1 MWWRVRCSELPSRAS
16 RQESSGPDILHTLVV
31 SDVYFPRVN
40 GVSTSIRSFRGDLT
54 RLGFPSTLVAPGYP
68 RHLATDADEDVLRV
82 PARPVPLDPEDSVMS
97 WRELGRC
104 LAAVPRER
112 CDLVHIQ
119 TPFLAH
125 YAGVKAARARGV
137 PVVATCHTYFEDY
150 LHHYMPLLPGFA
162 GAWLARGLMTRQL
175 NAVDAVVSPSEPV
188 RQRLLEYGVTRPI
201 HVIPTGMTE
210 DRFVQGDGARF
221 RASCGIA
228 PDTPL
233 LLNVGRVAH
242 EKNLSFLLRMFV
254 ELRRQMP
261 AALLMIAG
269 EGPARAALGR
279 EAEAL
284 GLGGSV
290 RFTGN
295 LDRERGLNDCYAAAD
310 AFVFASRTET
320 QGLVLLEAMAQSRPV
335 VSTACLGT
343 RSVLTEAS
351 GACVVEEHEQDF
363 AAALAAVLRD
373 RERAQR
379 MGAQGLQW
387 ARQWSSLALAGR
399 MADLYRGLAA
409 RPPTTGVA

>member
-1 MWWRVRCSELPSRAS
+1 LVLPSRAS

-54 RLGFPSTLVAPGYP
+54 RLGFPSTLVAPDYP
-68 RHLATDADEDVLRV
+68 QHRNTDPDDGVLRV
-82 PARPVPLDPEDSVMS
+82 RARPVLMDPEDSVMS
-97 WRELGRC
+97 WRDLVRC
-104 LAAVPRER
+104 LAGVPRE
-112 CDLVHIQ
+112 CCELVHIQ

-125 YAGVKAARARGV
+125 YAGLRAARARGV

-150 LHHYMPLLPGFA
+150 LHHYMPFLPGFA

-210 DRFVQGDGARF
+210 DRFVPGDGARF

-228 PDTPL
+228 ADTPL

-242 EKNLSFLLRMFV
+242 EKNLSFLLRMFAQ
-254 ELRRQMP
+254 LRRQLP

-279 EAEAL
+279 EAERL
-284 GLGGSV
+284 GLGESV
-290 RFTGN
+290 RFAGN

-351 GACVVEEHEQDF
+351 GACVVDEHEQGF
-363 AAALAAVLRD
+363 ATALAAVLRD
-373 RERAQR
+373 RERARR
-379 MGAQGLQW
+379 MGEQGLQW

-399 MADLYRGLAA
+399 MAELYRELAA
-409 RPPTTGVA
+409 RPPVAGVA